1 MKLVILDGHAVNPGD
16 LSWDGLRAF
25 GEVQVYA
32 HTAPSDTVAHIGD
45 AQLVLTNKTVISAE
59 ILGACPQIRYI
70 GVLAT
75 GYNVVDLSAAAA
87 RGIAVTNIPAYST
100 RSVAQFTFALLLELC
115 HHVGEHDR
123 SVHAGDW
130 SACPDFCY
138 WNTPQIAL
146 EGKTLG
152 IYGFGRIG
160 RAVAAIAPAFGMRVL
175 VYSRHPDAQ
184 PDADVQFVDADTL
197 LSQSDVVSLHCPLTD
212 ETRRLINHDTLA
224 RMKDGAMLINTARGP
239 LIDEAALRD
248 ALRSGKLAGAAVDV
262 ADSEPLPADSPLLD
276 APRCI
281 ITPHIAWAPL
291 DTRRRLLE
299 IAVQNVDA
307 FVRGERLNRVEAPA
321 P

>member
-1 MKLVILDGHAVNPGD
+1 MKFVVLDGHAVNPGD
-16 LSWDGLRAF
+16 LSWDELRAF
-25 GEVQVYA
+25 GDVQVYA
-32 HTAPSDTVAHIGD
+32 HTAPADTIPHIGD
-45 AQLVLTNKTVISAE
+45 ADMVLTNKTVITAD
-59 ILGACPQIRYI
+59 ILDACPQIRYI

-75 GYNVVDLSAAAA
+75 GYNVVDLPAAAA

-100 RSVAQFTFALLLELC
+100 HSVAQFTFALLLELC

-184 PDADVQFVDADTL
+184 PNAGIQFVDAGTL
-197 LSQSDVVSLHCPLTD
+197 FAQSDVLSLHCPLTD
-212 ETRRLINHDTLA
+212 ETRHLINRESLT

-239 LIDEAALRD
+239 LIDEAALRE
-248 ALRSGKLAGAAVDV
+248 ALCSGKLTGAAVDV
-262 ADSEPLPADSPLLD
+262 ADSEPIPAGSPLLD
-276 APRCI
+276 APNCI

-291 DTRRRLLE
+291 DTRCRLLA
-299 IAVQNVDA
+299 IAVQNVAA
-307 FVRGERLNRVEAPA
+307 FIRGERLNRVESSAP
-321 P
+321 